1 MYSPIPRMTSRAAAA
16 LCLLLAVAVGLQA
29 TAEEE
34 WSSAKTL
41 AVGGAGRV
49 IALDNSCIIL
59 NPGAIVTPYPHYTVD
74 SGFQRYDPLRANT
87 FHFST
92 LDSQTSDLAMG
103 IDMNFQ
109 WTTPPFDPTTDMA
122 WYDSAV
128 EPEDKRRIDRFT
140 WAMAYGFAMRRFN
153 VGAGLRVYHIEDAL
167 RGNETPVSLDVGLS
181 WWISPNVAIGVVG
194 GNVIPTKVEEEPTT
208 LAAGFATALAG
219 GILWMELDGII
230 DFHSGDKP
238 LVDTNAG
245 AQITLL
251 QQFNIRSGFA
261 SDHGFRDKYWS
272 WGLGWTIPNFSVSYT
287 MRIELGEMERRLNP
301 DVPEAGNRLL
311 HAWLISVSF

>member
-1 MYSPIPRMTSRAAAA
+1 MPSPLPTTNSRAAAA
-16 LCLLLAVAVGLQA
+16 LCLLLAVALA
-29 TAEEE
+29 LPADAEEN

-49 IALDNSCIIL
+49 ISLDNSCITL
-59 NPGAIVTPYPHYTVD
+59 NPGAITNPYPHYTVD
-74 SGFQRYDPLRANT
+74 SGYQRFDPLKSNT

-109 WTTPPFDPTTDMA
+109 WTKPPFDPSVDMA
-122 WYDSAV
+122 WYDTAE
-128 EPEDKRRIDRFT
+128 EPVDDRRIDRFT

-153 VGAGLRVYHIEDAL
+153 VGAGLRVYHVEDAL

-194 GNVIPTKVEEEPTT
+194 GNVIPTRLAEEPTT
-208 LAAGFATALAG
+208 LAAGFATSLAG

-251 QQFNIRSGFA
+251 QQINIRSGFA

-272 WGLGWTIPNFSVSYT
+272 WGLGWTIPNFSVSYS
-287 MRIELGEMERRLNP
+287 MRVELGEMERRLNL